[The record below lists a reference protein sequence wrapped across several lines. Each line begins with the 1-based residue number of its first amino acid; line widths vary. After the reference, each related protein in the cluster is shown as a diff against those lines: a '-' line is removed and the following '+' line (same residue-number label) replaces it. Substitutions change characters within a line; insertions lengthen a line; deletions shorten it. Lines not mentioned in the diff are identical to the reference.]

1 MEKIFMLSGEGMYIE
16 SIRLNNFRNY
26 ESLEMNFDQGTNIL
40 YGDNAQG
47 KTNILEAV
55 YLAGTSKSHKG
66 SKDREMIRFEN
77 EESHIRMMV
86 KKGDLSYKID
96 MHLRKNKAKGVA
108 INGLPIRKARELL
121 GVVNLVFFSPED
133 LNIIKNGPGERR
145 RFLDS
150 ELCQLDGVYITEL
163 AGYNHIVNQ
172 RNRLLKDCYMNPGLK
187 GTLDVWDM
195 QMVDYG
201 KKIIGKREAFVEELN
216 EIARGL
222 HKGLT
227 GGIEELEI
235 LYEPSV
241 TAAEFEDKLSRNRE
255 RDLRMKLTSVG
266 PHRDDFCVK
275 VNGID
280 IRRYG
285 SQGQQRTAALSL
297 KLSEIY
303 LVKKKI
309 RDTPVLLLD
318 DVLSELDSSRQTY
331 LLESI
336 HDIQTLIT
344 CTGLDDFVSHQFKIN
359 RVFQVV
365 KGHVY
370 MPKGF

>member
-1 MEKIFMLSGEGMYIE
+1 
-16 SIRLNNFRNY
+16 
-26 ESLEMNFDQGTNIL
+26 MNFDQGTNIL

-145 RFLDS
+145 HFLDS

-195 QMVDYG
+195 Q
-201 KKIIGKREAFVEELN
+201 KKNYKR
-216 EIARGL
+216 R
-222 HKGLT
+222 
-227 GGIEELEI
+227 
-235 LYEPSV
+235 S
-241 TAAEFEDKLSRNRE
+241 
-255 RDLRMKLTSVG
+255 
-266 PHRDDFCVK
+266 
-275 VNGID
+275 
-280 IRRYG
+280 
-285 SQGQQRTAALSL
+285 
-297 KLSEIY
+297 
-303 LVKKKI
+303 
-309 RDTPVLLLD
+309 
-318 DVLSELDSSRQTY
+318 
-331 LLESI
+331 
-336 HDIQTLIT
+336 
-344 CTGLDDFVSHQFKIN
+344 
-359 RVFQVV
+359 
-365 KGHVY
+365 
-370 MPKGF
+370 

>member
-1 MEKIFMLSGEGMYIE
+1 MEKIFMRSGEGMYIE

>member
-1 MEKIFMLSGEGMYIE
+1 MIVE
-16 SIRLNNFRNY
+16 SVELKDYRNY
-26 ESLEMNFDQGTNIL
+26 EFLDMNFNEHVNII

-47 KTNILEAV
+47 KTNILESI
-55 YLAGTSKSHKG
+55 YMCSTSKSHRG
-66 SKDREMIRFEN
+66 SKDREIVRFGED
-77 EESHIRMMV
+77 ESHIKLNVLKHGMKYR
-86 KKGDLSYKID
+86 ID
-96 MHLRKNKAKGVA
+96 MHLKKNKTKGIAVNGIPIKKA
-108 INGLPIRKARELL
+108 VELFGIINI
-121 GVVNLVFFSPED
+121 VFFSPED

-187 GTLDVWDM
+187 STLDVWDM

-201 KKIIGKREAFVEELN
+201 KKIIGKREAFVQELN

-285 SQGQQRTAALSL
+285 SQGQRTAALSL

>member
-1 MEKIFMLSGEGMYIE
+1 MYIE

-86 KKGDLSYKID
+86 KKGELSYKID

-133 LNIIKNGPGERR
+133 LNIIKDGPGERR

-163 AGYNHIVNQ
+163 AG
-172 RNRLLKDCYMNPGLK
+172 
-187 GTLDVWDM
+187 
-195 QMVDYG
+195 
-201 KKIIGKREAFVEELN
+201 
-216 EIARGL
+216 
-222 HKGLT
+222 
-227 GGIEELEI
+227 
-235 LYEPSV
+235 
-241 TAAEFEDKLSRNRE
+241 
-255 RDLRMKLTSVG
+255 
-266 PHRDDFCVK
+266 
-275 VNGID
+275 
-280 IRRYG
+280 
-285 SQGQQRTAALSL
+285 
-297 KLSEIY
+297 
-303 LVKKKI
+303 
-309 RDTPVLLLD
+309 
-318 DVLSELDSSRQTY
+318 
-331 LLESI
+331 
-336 HDIQTLIT
+336 
-344 CTGLDDFVSHQFKIN
+344 
-359 RVFQVV
+359 
-365 KGHVY
+365 
-370 MPKGF
+370 

>member
-1 MEKIFMLSGEGMYIE
+1 
-16 SIRLNNFRNY
+16 
-26 ESLEMNFDQGTNIL
+26 MNFDQGTNIL

-86 KKGDLSYKID
+86 KKGELSYKID

-133 LNIIKNGPGERR
+133 LNIIKDGPGERR

-172 RNRLLKDCYMNPGLK
+172 RNRLLKDCYMNPGLRS
-187 GTLDVWDM
+187 TLDVWDM

-255 RDLRMKLTSVG
+255 RDLRMKLTSV
-266 PHRDDFCVK
+266 
-275 VNGID
+275 
-280 IRRYG
+280 
-285 SQGQQRTAALSL
+285 
-297 KLSEIY
+297 
-303 LVKKKI
+303 VKKKI

>member
-1 MEKIFMLSGEGMYIE
+1 MYIE

-26 ESLEMNFDQGTNIL
+26 ELLEMNFDQGTNIL

-187 GTLDVWDM
+187 STLDIWDM
-195 QMVDYG
+195 QMADYG
-201 KKIIGKREAFVEELN
+201 KKIIEKREEFVEELN
-216 EIARGL
+216 ELAKGL
-222 HKGLT
+222 H
-227 GGIEELEI
+227 
-235 LYEPSV
+235 
-241 TAAEFEDKLSRNRE
+241 
-255 RDLRMKLTSVG
+255 
-266 PHRDDFCVK
+266 
-275 VNGID
+275 
-280 IRRYG
+280 
-285 SQGQQRTAALSL
+285 
-297 KLSEIY
+297 
-303 LVKKKI
+303 
-309 RDTPVLLLD
+309 
-318 DVLSELDSSRQTY
+318 
-331 LLESI
+331 
-336 HDIQTLIT
+336 
-344 CTGLDDFVSHQFKIN
+344 
-359 RVFQVV
+359 
-365 KGHVY
+365 
-370 MPKGF
+370 